1 MSIFSIGLSGLN
13 AARVAFNTTSNNIS
27 NVNTPGYNR
36 ELPIFA
42 QNGTS
47 GGVKVTDVQRQF
59 DGYIANQ
66 LNAAN
71 SQTSGLNAYQTQVSQ
86 IDNLLADEDS
96 GLAPLMQKFFGA
108 VATLADT
115 PSDPAARQGVLGQA
129 DTLAAQFRSFDQY
142 LGDMSTGLNGQLG
155 NEVGQ
160 INNTARQIA
169 DLNTQITLAKAKLGQ
184 APNSLLDQ
192 RDQLVADLAQ
202 HVNIT
207 KLAQD
212 DGTYNISIG
221 NGQPLVSGGRQFKLE
236 VMNSSADPTRTAV
249 GYNDAAGN
257 VVELPDSTFTG
268 GTLGGLLSFRD
279 ETLDPT
285 RSQLGQLAVSFA
297 QAVNTVQEGGL
308 DLNGVAGQA
317 MFGVGAPQA
326 FANQHNSGTASATVA
341 FDPTNVAQLTAND
354 YDLKYDTASSTFTIT
369 NLGTGDATS
378 QALGA
383 GNTLSFGGVTVTINN
398 PAQLQN
404 GDRFQVQPT
413 RTAAGGF
420 QNLIHDTSA
429 IAAAST
435 TGGSGNNEN
444 ALALE
449 AVQTQVTVGGT
460 ATLNQAYAGIVS
472 SVGSRT
478 NIVKVNL
485 AAQQSLSTQLT
496 AVQQSQSGVNMDEE
510 AMNLVMYQ
518 QYYQAN
524 AKVIQTGSTIL
535 DTLLNLH

>member
-42 QNGTS
+42 QNGS
-47 GGVKVTDVQRQF
+47 DQGVKITDVQRQF
-59 DGYIANQ
+59 DSYIAGQ

-71 SQTSGLNAYQTQVSQ
+71 SKTSGLDAYQTQVSQ

-96 GLAPLMQKFFGA
+96 GLAPLMQKFFA
-108 VATLADT
+108 SLATLAGS
-115 PSDPAARQGVLGQA
+115 PADPAARQGVLGQA

-142 LGDMSTGLNGQLG
+142 LGDMATGLNGQLA
-155 NEVGQ
+155 NETDQ
-160 INNTARQIA
+160 INNTAKQIA

-202 HVNIT
+202 HVNVT
-207 KLAQD
+207 KLAQS
-212 DGTYNISIG
+212 DGTYNLSIG
-221 NGQPLVSGGRQFKLE
+221 NGQPLVSGGRAFQLQ
-236 VMNSSADPTRTAV
+236 VVSSSADPTSTV
-249 GYNDAAGN
+249 IGYNDAAGN

-268 GTLGGLLSFRD
+268 GTLGGLLTFRD
-279 ETLDPT
+279 QSLNPT
-285 RSQLGQLAVSFA
+285 RSQLGQLAVSLA
-297 QAVNTVQEGGL
+297 QGVNAAHEQGV
-308 DLNGVAGQA
+308 DLNGDPGEA
-317 MFGVGAPQA
+317 MFSVGDPQA
-326 FANQHNSGTASATVA
+326 FANKRNTGTASAAVA
-341 FDPTNVAQLTAND
+341 FDPANVAQLTAND
-354 YDLKYDTASSTFTIT
+354 YDLKYDATAGTFKIT
-369 NLGTGDATS
+369 NLGTGQSSS

-383 GNTLSFGGVTVTINN
+383 GNTLSFGGVTVTIDD
-398 PAQLQN
+398 PAQLQD
-404 GDRFQVQPT
+404 GDRFQVLPT
-413 RTAAGGF
+413 RTAAGGM
-420 QNLIHDTSA
+420 QNRIHDTSA
-429 IAAAST
+429 LAAAST
-435 TGGSGNNEN
+435 AGGAGNNEN

-449 AVQTQVTVGGT
+449 GLQTQATVGGT
-460 ATLNQAYAGIVS
+460 ATFNQAYASLVS
-472 SVGSRT
+472 DVGSRT

-485 AAQQSLSTQLT
+485 AAQQSLSDQLT

-535 DTLLNLH
+535 DTLLNLR